1 MKLALITPGTGSYL
15 CGVCM
20 RDNALA
26 KELCRQGDDA
36 VMVPMYLPHQLD
48 EEAATTGSRIFFG
61 GISTFLREK
70 YRVLRK
76 MPYWMDRALSQPW
89 LLKVV
94 AGRAAAQTGG
104 PDVAEMTLSMLRGEQ
119 GNQDGE
125 VKNLTNWLA
134 TAFQGEKP
142 DVIWISTALQA
153 GLVRSFRKQL
163 GVPVIGFL
171 QGEDT
176 FLDGLGAGYS
186 EQVWALL
193 AERMRDA
200 DGWIAPSRYFA
211 DLMAKRLGWSADEAA
226 RRIAVVP
233 NGIGTEGYGE
243 FAYTPKPEAPVIGYL
258 ARMIPAKGLG
268 LLVDAFLEI
277 KKRGTI
283 QGLRLHCAG
292 SMTATDSTFVD
303 TLKARIQCA
312 GLSDDVK
319 WLPNVTKDEK
329 IAFLK
334 SLTVFSVPAISSEA
348 FGLYVLEAMA
358 AGVPVVL
365 PRSWAF
371 PEIIEAT
378 AGGVLYDP
386 AGNDQERVKSLADG
400 LERLL
405 INKDGLPMY
414 ARQGHSA
421 VHRDYTMAAFA
432 SKLRKLKFVGEM
444 E

>member
-26 KELCRQGDDA
+26 KELRRQGDDA
-36 VMVPMYLPHQLD
+36 VMVPMYLPLQLD
-48 EEAATTGSRIFFG
+48 EEAATSGTRIFFG

-70 YRVLRK
+70 YRILRK
-76 MPYWMDRALSQPW
+76 MPRWMDRALSQPW
-89 LLKVV
+89 LLKLV
-94 AGRAAAQTGG
+94 AGRAAAKTGG

-125 VKNLTNWLA
+125 VQELTNWLA
-134 TAFQGEKP
+134 TAFQDEKP
-142 DVIWISTALQA
+142 DAIWISTALQA
-153 GLVRSFRKQL
+153 GLVRSFKEKL

-176 FLDGLGAGYS
+176 FLDGLGEGYS

-193 AERMRDA
+193 SERMRDA
-200 DGWIAPSRYFA
+200 NLWVAPSRYFA
-211 DLMAKRLGWSADEAA
+211 DLMAERLGWSADEAA
-226 RRIAVVP
+226 KRIAVVP
-233 NGIGTEGYGE
+233 NGIPTDGYGE
-243 FAYTPKPEAPVIGYL
+243 FSYKPNPVAPVIGYL

-268 LLVDAFLEI
+268 LLVDAFIEI
-277 KKRGTI
+277 KKRNTI
-283 QGLRLHCAG
+283 PGLQLHCAG
-292 SMTATDSTFVD
+292 SMTGTDAAYVD
-303 TLKARIQCA
+303 SLKARIKSV
-312 GLSDDVK
+312 GLTDDVK
-319 WLPNVTKDEK
+319 WFPNVTRDEK

-386 AGNDQERVKSLADG
+386 AGSEQERVKSLSDG

-405 INKDGLPMY
+405 VNKDGLPMY
-414 ARQGHSA
+414 ARQGHAS
-421 VHRDYTMAAFA
+421 VHRDYTMTAFA
-432 SKLRKLKFVGEM
+432 SRLKKLKFVE
-444 E
+444 